1 MSFSCSAALAAFL
14 LLGPDP
20 VDVRFVQVAPAESD
34 GEWLCRSAGQR
45 RAVVLI
51 HGVVPHPVNS
61 SIVPRARLSGW
72 EKPGSMLVRELAR
85 HADVFSLGYGQNAAV
100 DDVARAPGLHECIN
114 RLRAMGYDEII
125 LIGHSAGALIA
136 RYFVEDWPGS
146 GVTKVIQVCAPNAG
160 SGWGHRTVAVRFNQE
175 VFITSMTREAR
186 AVAPR
191 TIEGRSLPPE
201 VEFVSVVGLL
211 GPVSDGVV
219 RADSQWPADL
229 QRQGVPAVVL
239 PVSHI
244 TAMRSRT
251 VARKLAQLVIE
262 PAPRWSAEQ
271 VEAMRQQL
279 FGPER

>member
-1 MSFSCSAALAAFL
+1 MGFSCGAAMAAFL

-20 VDVRFVQVAPAESD
+20 VDVRFLQVAPTCGD
-34 GEWLCRSAGQR
+34 GERLCRSDGQS

-51 HGVVPHPVNS
+51 HGVVPHPINS
-61 SIVPRARLSGW
+61 SVVPRARLSGW

-85 HADVFSLGYGQNAAV
+85 HADVYALGYGQNAAV
-100 DDVARAPGLHECIN
+100 DDVARAPGLFESVG
-114 RLRAMGYDEII
+114 RLRAMGYSEIV
-125 LIGHSAGALIA
+125 LIGHSAGALVA

-160 SGWGHRTVAVRFNQE
+160 SGWGHRTVAVRSNQE

-186 AVAPR
+186 AAAQR
-191 TIEGRSLPPE
+191 TVEGRMIPPE
-201 VEFVSVVGLL
+201 VEFVSVVGLV
-211 GPVSDGVV
+211 GAIGDGVV

-239 PVSHI
+239 SVSHI

-251 VARKLAQLVIE
+251 VARKLAQLISGPV
-262 PAPRWSAEQ
+262 PRWSAEQ
-271 VEAMRQQL
+271 VEAIRQEL
-279 FGPER
+279 FGSDQ